1 MKSKDKIKKNSL
13 DSKSKQE
20 FFERDKKHYKS
31 FKKGYKRK
39 YKKL

>member
-1 MKSKDKIKKNSL
+1 MKSKNRIKKISP
-13 DSKSKQE
+13 DDESKQE